1 MHAGHAYKGFAK
13 YCAYK
18 LRKDGAKSRLRAVS
32 IFARKSVSDC
42 DLYVSI
48 NIPHSLTDFQANE
61 RLLEVQSIV
70 SLIQLEGDAIKG
82 LVGAKFR

>member
-1 MHAGHAYKGFAK
+1 MPLMHTK
-13 YCAYK
+13 
-18 LRKDGAKSRLRAVS
+18 VS
-32 IFARKSVSDC
+32 QSIVLINLEKTELNLDCEQSHFCSKSVSDC

-48 NIPHSLTDFQANE
+48 NIPHSLSDFQANE